1 MRNTGSVTSAE
12 RLSARLDE
20 LASAVHR
27 AGPPGDAS
35 TRLLELAALAAMRA
49 LELEL
54 LAAERNL
61 PRSAHAARRAARE
74 PPAQLRAAA

>member
-1 MRNTGSVTSAE
+1 VTAAE

-27 AGPPGDAS
+27 AGLRSDAS
-35 TRLLELAALAAMRA
+35 ARLLEVAALAAMRA

-54 LAAERNL
+54 HVAERNL
-61 PRSAHAARRAARE
+61 PRSVRAARRAARE
-74 PPAQLRAAA
+74 AAALRAAA